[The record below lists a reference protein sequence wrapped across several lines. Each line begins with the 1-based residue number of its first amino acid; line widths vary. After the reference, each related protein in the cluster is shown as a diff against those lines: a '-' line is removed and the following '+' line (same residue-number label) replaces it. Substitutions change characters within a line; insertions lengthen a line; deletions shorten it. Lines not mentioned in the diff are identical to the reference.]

1 MSNQSER
8 QISISRLLDAPRA
21 LVYRVFTEPQHVAHW
36 WGPFGFR
43 NTVHE
48 MNVKVHGVS
57 RFTMH
62 GPKGGTGPTSEATDY
77 PNEMRYLEVV
87 PNERLVFTHGS
98 GASGEEGFH
107 VEITFAD
114 EGTQTRVVLT
124 QTHASAARVAD
135 VKKYAVEGGNQ
146 TFTRLAGYLASTRDA
161 IAPSVLEGAEPGTED
176 ADFILTRVF
185 KAPRALVFDAMLEP
199 EHLAKWFGPAGV
211 EMRIIASDLR
221 VGGML
226 HYSMKMGAN
235 ESFGRTVYRDL
246 KAPER
251 FAYVVSFTDANFEPV
266 RHPLSATWPLEV
278 LGVASLVELDGQTLL
293 TMRSIPIHVS
303 DEERATFRAGHTS
316 MTQGWKGS
324 YDQLEAYLATVV

>member
-1 MSNQSER
+1 MSELSER

-43 NTVHE
+43 NSMHE
-48 MNVKVHGVS
+48 MNVKVGGVS

-62 GPKGGTGPTSEATDY
+62 GPKGGAGPTSEATDY

-98 GASGEEGFH
+98 GEPSDEGFH

-124 QTHASAARVAD
+124 QTHASAARVAE
-135 VKKYAVEGGNQ
+135 VKKYAIEGGNQ
-146 TFTRLAGYLASTRDA
+146 TFTKLAGYLASTREA

-185 KAPRALVFDAMLEP
+185 KAPRALVFDAMIQP

-211 EMRIIASDLR
+211 EMRIISSDLR
-221 VGGML
+221 IGGAL
-226 HYSMKMGAN
+226 HYSMKMGSN
-235 ESFGRTVYRDL
+235 ESFGRTVYREL
-246 KAPER
+246 HAPER

-266 RHPLSATWPLEV
+266 RHPMSATWPLEV
-278 LGVASLVELDGQTLL
+278 LGVASLVELDGRTLL
-293 TMRSIPIHVS
+293 TMRSIPIHATAE
-303 DEERATFRAGHTS
+303 DRATFRGGHAG